1 MLRECT
7 LSQWDFA
14 PMEIKSTGRVGSTS
28 VRRVSGGASGASD
41 SFKVSDT
48 GEQARAATVAA
59 PGTIAS
65 VESIL
70 TLQGLDDSTSGR
82 SKGLAHAEHLLDML
96 DEVRDGLLA
105 GGIPRATLNRLATA
119 VGRRQEGFSDP
130 KLQSVLDEI
139 ELRARVELAKLE
151 QADRQA
157 G

>member
-1 MLRECT
+1 MVPCRSGIIT
-7 LSQWDFA
+7 

-28 VRRVSGGASGASD
+28 VRRVSSGGASTND
-41 SFKVSDT
+41 SFHVSET
-48 GEQARAATVAA
+48 TEQPRAQTVAA
-59 PGTIAS
+59 PGPIAS

-82 SKGLAHAEHLLDML
+82 SRGLSHGERLLDML

-119 VGRRQEGFSDP
+119 VSRRQDGFADP
-130 KLQSVLDEI
+130 KLQNVLDEI

-151 QADRQA
+151 QAEQLA
-157 G
+157 S